1 MMKKIALFAVFVVLL
16 SCVSIVNNVQAEFPK
31 KPITFMIYTKPGG
44 LADVTARKLIAIA
57 AKYTEAT
64 FVALNKPGAGG
75 IVAMKAIQQGDT
87 DGHTILMATMSN
99 IAKVVTSKGDVNLD
113 DFTWVAML
121 VADNECIITNKTQEV
136 NTWEQLVEDAKAK
149 GGKQIWVGPAAGGR
163 DHVMA
168 MKVWEIAG
176 VEAKWIPYASGGKSM
191 AALLGGHGVA
201 YVGNPLDTI
210 GKPDLTV
217 AAVSGT
223 ERLEQFP
230 DAPTFKE
237 LGYEGLDN
245 EIMWRG
251 VLVKVGT
258 DPEALEF
265 YADLFQK
272 ITEDQEWIDFW
283 GKGGAAAV
291 YYGPDKFTEIVKQN
305 AEEFTTYLK
314 KIGVLK

>member
-1 MMKKIALFAVFVVLL
+1 MKKTALVVILTIL
-16 SCVSIVNNVQAEFPK
+16 VSCVTIADPVKAEFPK

-44 LADVTARKLIAIA
+44 LADVTARKIIAIA
-57 AKYTEAT
+57 AKYTDAT

-75 IVAMKAIQQGDT
+75 IVAMKAIQQGKD

-113 DFTWVAML
+113 DFTWLALL
-121 VADNECIITNKTQEV
+121 VSDAECIITNKNQEI
-136 NTWEQLVEDAKAK
+136 NSWEQVLEDAKAK

-168 MKVWEIAG
+168 MKVWENTGI
-176 VEAKWIPYASGGKSM
+176 EAKWIPYASGGKAI

-201 YVGNPLDTI
+201 YVGNPLDTV
-210 GKPDLTV
+210 GKPDLKV
-217 AAVSGT
+217 AAISRG

-237 LGYEGLDN
+237 LGVEGLDN

-251 VLVKVGT
+251 VVVKQGT

-265 YADLFQK
+265 YSDLFEK
-272 ITEDQEWIDFW
+272 VTNDPEWIEFL
-283 GKGGAAAV
+283 GKGGADAV
-291 YYGPDKFTEIVKQN
+291 HYGPDKFTEIVKQD

>member
-1 MMKKIALFAVFVVLL
+1 MKKIALVLIFAVGV
-16 SCVSIVNNVQAEFPK
+16 SCFAVIDRAQAEFPK

-44 LADVTARKLIAIA
+44 LADVSARKIIAIA
-57 AKYTEAT
+57 AKYTDVT

-75 IVAMKAIQQGDT
+75 IVAMKAIQQGKT

-99 IAKVVTSKGDVNLD
+99 IAKVVTSKGDINLD
-113 DFTWVAML
+113 DFIWLAML
-121 VADNECIITNKTQEV
+121 VSDSECIITNSTKEV

-168 MKVWEIAG
+168 MKVWENTG

-210 GKPDLTV
+210 GKPDLKV
-217 AAVSGT
+217 AAISRT

-251 VLVKVGT
+251 VLVKNGT
-258 DPEALEF
+258 DPEALAF

-272 ITEDQEWIDFW
+272 VAKDPEWIAFL
-283 GKGGAAAV
+283 GKGGADAV
-291 YYGPDKFTEIVKQN
+291 YYGPEKFTEIVKQN

>member
-1 MMKKIALFAVFVVLL
+1 MKKIAFLLVLTVCISCFAVVDTA
-16 SCVSIVNNVQAEFPK
+16 QAEFPK

-44 LADVTARKLIAIA
+44 LADVTARTLIAIA
-57 AKYTEAT
+57 TKYTDAT

-75 IVAMKAIQQGDT
+75 LVAMKAMLQGKT
-87 DGHTILMATMSN
+87 DGYTILMATMSN
-99 IAKVVTSKGDVNLD
+99 IAKVVTSKWDVNLD
-113 DFTWVAML
+113 DFTWLAML
-121 VADNECIITNKTQEV
+121 VSDAECVITNKTQDI
-136 NTWEQLVEDAKAK
+136 NTWEQVVEDAKAK
-149 GGKQIWVGPAAGGR
+149 DGKQIWVGPAAGGR

-168 MKVWEIAG
+168 MKIWEQTG
-176 VEAKWIPYASGGKSM
+176 VKAKWIPYASGGKAM
-191 AALLGGHGVA
+191 VALLGKHGVA
-201 YVGNPLDTI
+201 YVGNPLDTV
-210 GKPDLTV
+210 GKPDLKV
-217 AAVSGT
+217 AVISRT

-237 LGYEGLDN
+237 LGVEGLDN

-251 VLVKVGT
+251 IIVKKGT

-272 ITEDQEWIDFW
+272 VTKDPEWIKFL
-283 GKGGAAAV
+283 GAGGADAV
-291 YYGPDKFTEIVKQN
+291 YYGPEKFVEIAKQN

>member
-1 MMKKIALFAVFVVLL
+1 MKKIALLLVLTV
-16 SCVSIVNNVQAEFPK
+16 CVSCFTIVENVQAEFPK
-31 KPITFMIYTKPGG
+31 KPVTFMIYTKPGG
-44 LADVTARKLIAIA
+44 LADVTARKIIAIA
-57 AKYTEAT
+57 AKYTDAT

-75 IVAMKAIQQGDT
+75 LVAMKAILQGKT
-87 DGHTILMATMSN
+87 DGYTILMATMSN

-113 DFTWVAML
+113 DFTWLALL
-121 VADNECIITNKTQEV
+121 VSDAECIITNKTQDI
-136 NTWEQLVEDAKAK
+136 NTWEQVVEDAKAK

-168 MKVWEIAG
+168 MKTWEQTGI
-176 VEAKWIPYASGGKSM
+176 EAKWIPYESGGKAM

-201 YVGNPLDTI
+201 YVGNPLDVI
-210 GKPDLTV
+210 GKPDLKV
-217 AAVSGT
+217 AVISRA

-237 LGYEGLDN
+237 VGIESLDN

-251 VLVKVGT
+251 IVVKKGT

-272 ITEDQEWIDFW
+272 ITKDPEWIEFL
-283 GKGGAAAV
+283 GAGGADAV
-291 YYGPDKFTEIVKQN
+291 YYDPDKFSEIVKQN

>member
-1 MMKKIALFAVFVVLL
+1 MKKIAIAVVLTVL
-16 SCVSIVNNVQAEFPK
+16 VSCIAIVDPVRAEFPK

-44 LADVTARKLIAIA
+44 LADVTARKIIAIA
-57 AKYTEAT
+57 AKYTDAT

-75 IVAMKAIQQGDT
+75 IVAMKAIQQGKA
-87 DGHTILMATMSN
+87 DGYTILMATMSN

-113 DFTWVAML
+113 DFTWLAML
-121 VADNECIITNKTQEV
+121 VSDSECIITNKTQEV
-136 NTWEQLVEDAKAK
+136 NTWEQLVDDAKAK

-168 MKVWEIAG
+168 MKVWENTGI
-176 VEAKWIPYASGGKSM
+176 EAKWIPYASGGKSM

-210 GKPDLTV
+210 GKPDLKV
-217 AAVSGT
+217 AAISRA

-230 DAPTFKE
+230 DTPTFKE

-251 VLVKVGT
+251 VLVKNGT

-272 ITEDQEWIDFW
+272 VAKDPEWIEFL
-283 GKGGAAAV
+283 GKGGADAV
-291 YYGPDKFTEIVKQN
+291 YYGPEKFTEIVKQN
-305 AEEFTTYLK
+305 FEEFSTYLK

>member
-1 MMKKIALFAVFVVLL
+1 
-16 SCVSIVNNVQAEFPK
+16 
-31 KPITFMIYTKPGG
+31 MIYTKPGG
-44 LADVTARKLIAIA
+44 LADVTARKIIAIA
-57 AKYTEAT
+57 AKYTDAT

-75 IVAMKAIQQGDT
+75 LVAMKAISQGKT
-87 DGHTILMATMSN
+87 DGYTILMATMSN
-99 IAKVVTSKGDVNLD
+99 IAKIVTSKGDVNLD
-113 DFTWVAML
+113 DFTWLAML
-121 VADNECIITNKTQEV
+121 VSDAECVITNSTQEI

-168 MKVWEIAG
+168 MKIWENTGI
-176 VEAKWIPYASGGKSM
+176 EAKWIPYASGGKAM
-191 AALLGGHGVA
+191 AALLGGHGIA
-201 YVGNPLDTI
+201 YIGNPLDTV
-210 GKPDLTV
+210 GKPDLKV
-217 AAVSGT
+217 AAISRA

-237 LGYEGLDN
+237 LGIAGLDN

-251 VLVKVGT
+251 VVVKKGT

-272 ITEDQEWIDFW
+272 IAKDPEWIKFL
-283 GKGGAAAV
+283 GTGGADAV
-291 YYGPDKFTEIVKQN
+291 YYGPEKFVEIAKQN

>member
-1 MMKKIALFAVFVVLL
+1 MRKVALLLALTVVL
-16 SCVSIVNNVQAEFPK
+16 SCFAAVHSVQAEFPK

-44 LADVTARKLIAIA
+44 LADITARKIIAVA
-57 AKYTEAT
+57 AKYTDTT

-75 IVAMKAIQQGDT
+75 IVAMKAIQQGKT

-113 DFTWVAML
+113 DFTWLAMM
-121 VADNECIITNKTQEV
+121 VSDAECIITNKTQDV
-136 NTWEQLVEDAKAK
+136 NTWEQLVADAEAK

-168 MKVWEIAG
+168 MKVWESTGLA
-176 VEAKWIPYASGGKSM
+176 AKWIPYASGGKAM
-191 AALLGGHGVA
+191 AALLGKHGVA

-210 GKPDLTV
+210 GKEDLKV
-217 AAVSGT
+217 AAISRT

-230 DAPTFKE
+230 DVPTFKE
-237 LGYEGLDN
+237 LGVEGLDN

-251 VLVKVGT
+251 VIVKKGT

-272 ITEDQEWIDFW
+272 VTDDPEWKAFLA
-283 GKGGAAAV
+283 KGGADAV
-291 YYGPDKFTEIVKQN
+291 YYGPDKFAEIKKKD

-314 KIGVLK
+314 KIGVLE

>member
-1 MMKKIALFAVFVVLL
+1 MKKIALLLVLAVFV
-16 SCVSIVNNVQAEFPK
+16 SCFVVVDNAQAEFPK

-44 LADVTARKLIAIA
+44 LADVTARKIIAVA
-57 AKYTEAT
+57 AKYTDTT

-75 IVAMKAIQQGDT
+75 IVAMKAILQGKT

-99 IAKVVTSKGDVNLD
+99 IAKVVTSKGKVNLD
-113 DFTWVAML
+113 DFTWLAML
-121 VADNECIITNKTQEV
+121 VSDAECVITNKTQDV
-136 NTWEQLVEDAKAK
+136 NTWEQLVADAKAK
-149 GGKQIWVGPAAGGR
+149 DGKQIWVGPAAGGR

-168 MKVWEIAG
+168 MKIWEQTG
-176 VEAKWIPYASGGKSM
+176 VKAKWIPYASGGKSM
-191 AALLGGHGVA
+191 AALLGKHGIA
-201 YVGNPLDTI
+201 YVGNPLDTV
-210 GKPDLTV
+210 GKPDLKV
-217 AAVSGT
+217 AAISRA

-237 LGYEGLDN
+237 LGIEGLDN

-251 VLVKVGT
+251 VIVKKGT

-272 ITEDQEWIDFW
+272 VKNDQEWIEFL
-283 GKGGAAAV
+283 GKGGADAV
-291 YYGPDKFTEIVKQN
+291 YYGPDKFTEIVKEN